1 MLASAIHGFADAW
14 ATRVKK
20 KRNTE
25 TGFLVFANDGRN
37 GTLARSHDPGGT
49 KQVAGIGMTNTEL
62 TATTLVAWTQTMQ
75 KQIAIAAY
83 GLH

>member
-37 GTLARSHDPGGT
+37 GTLARSHVHGGA
-49 KQVAGIGMTNTEL
+49 KQVAGTNMLNSEL
-62 TATTLVAWTQTMQ
+62 AAMTLVAQNR
-75 KQIAIAAY
+75 
-83 GLH
+83 

>member
-37 GTLARSHDPGGT
+37 GTLARSHVHGGA
-49 KQVAGIGMTNTEL
+49 KQVAGTNMINSEL
-62 TATTLVAWTQTMQ
+62 AAMTLVAQNR
-75 KQIAIAAY
+75 
-83 GLH
+83 

>member
-25 TGFLVFANDGRN
+25 TGFLVFANDG
-37 GTLARSHDPGGT
+37 LARSHVHGGA
-49 KQVAGIGMTNTEL
+49 KQVAGTNMINSEL
-62 TATTLVAWTQTMQ
+62 AAMTLVAQNR
-75 KQIAIAAY
+75 
-83 GLH
+83 